1 MGMVVMIK
9 DKNSEKRYEYDL
21 KITDVERKTEELHIQ
36 ERQLRE
42 SLENFNSEMT
52 RSFRGL
58 MGMEDEINRR
68 SHGSSG
74 YSETEQKRRYVTQLI
89 ENQQEEQALQ
99 FRKASQQLEDERENL
114 IKERSKLPWD

>member
-42 SLENFNSEMT
+42 
-52 RSFRGL
+52 
-58 MGMEDEINRR
+58 
-68 SHGSSG
+68 
-74 YSETEQKRRYVTQLI
+74 
-89 ENQQEEQALQ
+89 
-99 FRKASQQLEDERENL
+99 
-114 IKERSKLPWD
+114 